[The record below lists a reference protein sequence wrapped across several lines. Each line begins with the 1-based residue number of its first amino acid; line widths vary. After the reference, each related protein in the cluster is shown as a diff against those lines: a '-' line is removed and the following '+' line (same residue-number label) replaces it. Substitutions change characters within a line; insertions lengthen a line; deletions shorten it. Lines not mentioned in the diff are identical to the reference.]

1 MTEKKGGDEPHQH
14 GWSHRQVQETSKV
27 QRRPQN
33 VVPGS
38 GHHAL
43 SFWRVQLTRPNME
56 GIEAVIVL
64 AQDPSICKAPSRCSA
79 GAKRESEAAATS
91 YVGETCC
98 YNTI

>member
-1 MTEKKGGDEPHQH
+1 MSHTNMAGRIVKSEKQAKYNDDP
-14 GWSHRQVQETSKV
+14 K
-27 QRRPQN
+27 N
-33 VVPGS
+33 VVPGT